1 MTHATTFQ
9 RWPLLFTALL
19 ALLLNA
25 CASFLTEPQYTTA
38 AEVLKAK
45 GEPSHRWEKAD
56 GSSVLE
62 YATQPYGNSC
72 LMVEVDASG
81 TVLRQWDA
89 LAPANLARVKQGMS
103 KDEIRQLLGEE
114 RSIQHF
120 KLSGEEVWD
129 WNIRNNGPG
138 IATLFNVHF
147 IDDKVVRSS
156 QTYVYP
162 RDGGLVHGPMWYGH
176 PWAWY
181 GHPWYGPSFHLGYR
195 YGPFGFWY

>member
-1 MTHATTFQ
+1 MSHSAVLQ
-9 RWPLLFTALL
+9 RWPLLFAALF

-25 CASFLTEPQYTTA
+25 CATVFTEPLYTTA
-38 AEVLKAK
+38 AEVLQAK
-45 GEPSHRWEKAD
+45 GEPSRRWENTD

-62 YATQPYGNSC
+62 YATQPYGSSC
-72 LMVEVDASG
+72 LMVEVDAG
-81 TVLRQWDA
+81 GMVLRQWDA
-89 LAPANLARVKQGMS
+89 LAPTNLARVKKGMS
-103 KDEIRQLLGEE
+103 KNEIRQLLGEE

-129 WNIRNNGPG
+129 WNIRNDGPG

-156 QTYVYP
+156 QTYIFP
-162 RDGGLVHGPMWYGH
+162 RDGGQVYGPMWYGH